1 MSPWRLESTVSCHYV
16 PNFLRFQVKS
26 SWVSAKMYP
35 TFRHLGSRVTL
46 LSKKKRVWSNE
57 MGGPSFY
64 LPSPV
69 PKSRL
74 SISMHANCMDGYKT
88 IRKWTP
94 PPLANWIVEK
104 IALPIFHKLHRFVV
118 HGFFYFQR
126 RLRQKSIVHAFRYAA
141 PLKNSRSSILIYI
154 SKNNNMV

>member
-1 MSPWRLESTVSCHYV
+1 MP
-16 PNFLRFQVKS
+16 
-26 SWVSAKMYP
+26 KMYP

-46 LSKKKRVWSNE
+46 LSKRKGVSSNE

-69 PKSRL
+69 PKSLL
-74 SISMHANCMDGYKT
+74 SPCMLNCMDGYKT

-94 PPLANWIVEK
+94 PPLASKWIVEK
-104 IALPIFHKLHRFVV
+104 IAPPIFHKLHRFVV

-126 RLRQKSIVHAFRYAA
+126 IVTFFEIETDESIVHAFRYAA
-141 PLKNSRSSILIYI
+141 PLKKVVGVPFLFYI
-154 SKNNNMV
+154 SKSSDMV

>member
-1 MSPWRLESTVSCHYV
+1 
-16 PNFLRFQVKS
+16 
-26 SWVSAKMYP
+26 
-35 TFRHLGSRVTL
+35 
-46 LSKKKRVWSNE
+46 

-126 RLRQKSIVHAFRYAA
+126 IVMFFEIETEVHSAG
-141 PLKNSRSSILIYI
+141 LQVRSTIKKIVGVRSTI
-154 SKNNNMV
+154 KK